1 MRDANIYMNLWQKY
15 RPVILN
21 KMEQA
26 HKETQ
31 EYQLMK
37 HEFESIGD
45 RKSSGYSFNLE
56 ISNGIVSNN
65 IGGTAVARDL
75 YEVLK
80 NSDTAKS
87 IMENNHIKITLSKEF
102 VLAIRVTELS

>member
-1 MRDANIYMNLWQKY
+1 MKDANIYVNLWLKY
-15 RPVILN
+15 QPVILN
-21 KMEQA
+21 K
-26 HKETQ
+26 
-31 EYQLMK
+31 MK

-45 RKSSGYSFNLE
+45 RNRSGYSFNME
-56 ISNGIVSNN
+56 IRDGIVSNN

-87 IMENNHIKITLSKEF
+87 ITQNNYIKITLSKEF
-102 VLAIRVTELS
+102 VLAIRITELS